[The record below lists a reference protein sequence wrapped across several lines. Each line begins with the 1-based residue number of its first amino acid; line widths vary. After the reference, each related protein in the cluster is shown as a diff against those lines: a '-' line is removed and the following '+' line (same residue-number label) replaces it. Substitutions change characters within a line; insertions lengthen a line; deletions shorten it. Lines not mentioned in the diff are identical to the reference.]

1 MKSEKELLYSLKN
14 DDVKAFDQLFAEYGK
29 RLYHFSYGYLKSQ
42 HDAEEVV
49 QEVFLRIWRNRHN
62 LNPELSFKAYIFKI
76 AYHYILELFNFSNSE
91 NLYKHQIISESYEF
105 TDELNE
111 RLNYQLLYEKV
122 EGLINQLPP
131 RQKEILIKRK
141 RDGIPVKDIAEQ
153 LGISPK
159 TVENHLTESIKN
171 LKRNLSQEDI
181 SVLFIMVA
189 LGVFINIFL

>member
-141 RDGIPVKDIAEQ
+141 RDGIPVKDLAEQ